1 MAAIGL
7 TDSQIIERMERIVRW
22 GPWAAQHRL
31 RHPLL
36 HHDRDPAFHVISG
49 LIALAVIY
57 GMVRNGRFGKGNYL
71 EGEGSVKYWHFVEV
85 AWVFIYPVLY
95 LVN

>member
-1 MAAIGL
+1 VGPL
-7 TDSQIIERMERIVRW
+7 ER
-22 GPWAAQHRL
+22 PAPA
-31 RHPLL
+31 RHPLFFTMTGI
-36 HHDRDPAFHVISG
+36 HAFHVISG

-57 GMVRNGRFGKGNYL
+57 VMVRNGRFGKGNYL
-71 EGEGSVKYWHFVEV
+71 GGEGSVKYWHFVEV